1 MSPMPTMP
9 AMSRATTPPAARPA
23 TPADPAQAW
32 KAAKDFEAMVLGEF
46 LKPMFE
52 TVSSKRNPFSGGNG
66 EETWKP
72 MMVEEIGKQIAAS
85 GGLGLAAPIH
95 AAMLRMS
102 EGRS

>member
-1 MSPMPTMP
+1 MSAMPSLPQT
-9 AMSRATTPPAARPA
+9 APAAFVRPSV
-23 TPADPAQAW
+23 PSDPVKAW

-52 TVSSKRNPFSGGNG
+52 TVTSKKNPFSGGNG
-66 EETWKP
+66 EKTWKP

-95 AAMLRMS
+95 AAMLRMK